1 MKTEIL
7 EKNIA
12 VVLDGTSHLAE
23 AFAIVERYVDNFQIE
38 QRLIRLQR
46 RSQGVATGG
55 PGHTSGS

>member
-12 VVLDGTSHLAE
+12 VVLDGTSYLAE

-38 QRLIRLQR
+38 QRLIRLQLLAK
-46 RSQGVATGG
+46 SLKGKEIA
-55 PGHTSGS
+55 